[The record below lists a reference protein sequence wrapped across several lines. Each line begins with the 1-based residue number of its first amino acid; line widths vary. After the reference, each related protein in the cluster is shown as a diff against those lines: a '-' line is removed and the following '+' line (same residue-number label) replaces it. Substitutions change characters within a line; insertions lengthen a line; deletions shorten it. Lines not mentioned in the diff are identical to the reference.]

1 VAARQASH
9 ALLLGSDAS
18 LAALLADVL
27 TEVGI
32 VLHVGAAPPSRPDL
46 VLVQLERGESL
57 LSTLQSAR
65 DGTYPAPV
73 FVLLPF
79 ADDQMMQ
86 RALRMGARGCF
97 ALGQPLEVLRRMVL
111 AVLPGRVL

>member
-1 VAARQASH
+1 MAARQAGQ

-18 LAALLADVL
+18 LASLLADVL
-27 TEVGI
+27 SEVGI
-32 VLHVGAAPPSRPDL
+32 ALHVGAAPPSRPDF

-79 ADDQMMQ
+79 ADDRMMQ
-86 RALRMGARGCF
+86 RALRLGARGCF
-97 ALGQPLEVLRRMVL
+97 ALGQPLEGLRRMVL
-111 AVLPGRVL
+111 AALPGRIP